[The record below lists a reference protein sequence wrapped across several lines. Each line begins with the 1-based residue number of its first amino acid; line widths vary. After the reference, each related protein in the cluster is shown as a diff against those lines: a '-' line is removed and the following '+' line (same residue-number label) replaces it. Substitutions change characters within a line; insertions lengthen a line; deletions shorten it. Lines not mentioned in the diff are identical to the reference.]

1 MYVKFIN
8 NTIKICYSSIGDVM
22 FNLEYLK
29 DEKQYDNLIKDVEVN
44 FPKYKKA
51 LYDYYESN
59 NDKFPFEGQSFCDD
73 VLLVI
78 YLFEYEYDKS
88 IVLKVLDSIEVDNA
102 MSKVLILNFLCGFGV
117 IEKNEMDERN
127 PYLDLMRKNT
137 SF

>member
-1 MYVKFIN
+1 
-8 NTIKICYSSIGDVM
+8 M

-29 DEKQYDNLIKDVEVN
+29 DEKEYDNLIKDVEVN

-59 NDKFPFEGQSFCDD
+59 NDKFPFDEYSFCDE

-78 YLFEYEYDKS
+78 FLNEYEYSKN
-88 IVLKVLDSIEVDNA
+88 IVLKVLDNIKIDNEMA
-102 MSKVLILNFLCGFGV
+102 KVLILNFLCGFGV